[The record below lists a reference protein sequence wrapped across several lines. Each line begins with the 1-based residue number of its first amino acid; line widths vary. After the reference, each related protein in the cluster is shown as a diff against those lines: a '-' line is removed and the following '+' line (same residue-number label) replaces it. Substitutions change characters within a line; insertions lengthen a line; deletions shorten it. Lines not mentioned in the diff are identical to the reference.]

1 MSARVGD
8 RKSAVGE
15 AAPEKEGGGWPV
27 ARRWS
32 GHFRRAYFPLM
43 GLPVLLAVDD
53 DAPVLAAVERDLR
66 DRYAEHYQVLT
77 AGSGDQA
84 LDLLR
89 RLRLREDPVALLLVD
104 QRMPGMTGTELL
116 TASRRVYPDARRVLL
131 TAYADTDAAIRA
143 INDAGVE
150 HYLLKPWDPPE
161 DRLYPVLDDLL
172 ETWRRPA
179 PTTNLR
185 LIGDRWSSEAHEL
198 RQFLARN
205 LVPYRWMDVGSDQQA
220 RELLDLAGTDA
231 GELPVLVM
239 DDGEVITRPDLH
251 EVAARIGL
259 HVRAERD
266 AYDLVIAGAG
276 PAGLAAAVY
285 GASEGLATLLLECS
299 APGGQA
305 GTTSRIENYLGF
317 PVGLSGADLTLR
329 AREQAT
335 RFGAEMLVPTEAVG
349 LVRADPYSVVTLGD
363 GGEVSASALV
373 IASGVT
379 YRTLS
384 VPGAA
389 ELTGR
394 GVYYGAGRAEAAD
407 HAGGR
412 VFVVGGGNS
421 AGQAAVFLSAF
432 AAEVTLLVRG
442 ADLTATMSR
451 YLTDR
456 IEASDRITVEPGTE
470 VAGAVGEHRL
480 EALRLRSGTTE
491 REVPADAVFV
501 FVGQAPRTGWLDGAV
516 RRDSRGFV
524 LTGADLGVSAAGVAA
539 RRCHRCRWRRRCR
552 GCSPP
557 ATCAPA
563 P

>member
-1 MSARVGD
+1 
-8 RKSAVGE
+8 
-15 AAPEKEGGGWPV
+15 
-27 ARRWS
+27 
-32 GHFRRAYFPLM
+32 M

-53 DAPVLAAVERDLR
+53 DPPVLAAVERDLR
-66 DRYAEHYQVLT
+66 DRYAEHYQVMS

-89 RLRLREDPVALLLVD
+89 RLRLREDAVALLLVD
-104 QRMPGMTGTELL
+104 QRMPGVTGTELL
-116 TASRRVYPDARRVLL
+116 TASRELYPDARRVLL

-150 HYLLKPWDPPE
+150 YYLLKPWDPPE

-179 PTTNLR
+179 PAANLR
-185 LIGDRWSSEAHEL
+185 LIGDRWSADTHEL

-205 LVPYRWMDVGSDQQA
+205 LVPYRWMDVESDVQA
-220 RELLDLAGTDA
+220 RRLLELAGTDA
-231 GELPVLVM
+231 GEMPVLVL
-239 DDGEVITRPDLH
+239 DDGEVLAHPDLPA
-251 EVAARIGL
+251 VAARIGL
-259 HVRAERD
+259 HLRAERD
-266 AYDLVIAGAG
+266 AYDLVIVGGG

-285 GASEGLATLLLECS
+285 GASEGLGTLLLECN

-329 AREQAT
+329 AREQVT
-335 RFGAEMLVPTEAVG
+335 RFGAEMLVPAEAVA
-349 LVRADPYSVVTLGD
+349 LRRADPYSVVALAD
-363 GGEVSASALV
+363 GVEISASALV
-373 IASGVT
+373 IATGVT

-384 VPGAA
+384 APGAA

-394 GVYYGAGRAEAAD
+394 GVYYGAGRAEAVD

-432 AAEVTLLVRG
+432 AAQVTVLVRG
-442 ADLTATMSR
+442 PDLTSTMSR
-451 YLTDR
+451 YLVDR
-456 IEASDRITVEPGTE
+456 IEASDRITVSPETE
-470 VAGAVGEHRL
+470 VAGVIGRRRV
-480 EALRLRSGTTE
+480 EALRLRSGTEE

-501 FVGQAPRTGWLDGAV
+501 FIGQAPRTGWLDGTV
-516 RRDSRGFV
+516 RRDGRGFV
-524 LTGADLGVSAAGVAA
+524 LTGADLGSPPPDWPLEVPPLPLETTVPRVFAAGDVRSGSVKRIASSVGEGA
-539 RRCHRCRWRRRCR
+539 MAVSFAHERLAGR
-552 GCSPP
+552 
-557 ATCAPA
+557 
-563 P
+563 

>member
-1 MSARVGD
+1 VG
-8 RKSAVGE
+8 V
-15 AAPEKEGGGWPV
+15 
-27 ARRWS
+27 
-32 GHFRRAYFPLM
+32 
-43 GLPVLLAVDD
+43 PVLLAVDD
-53 DAPVLAAVERDLR
+53 DPPVLAAVERDLR

-77 AGSGDQA
+77 APSGNGA

-89 RLRLREDPVALLLVD
+89 RLRLREEAVALLLVD
-104 QRMPGMTGTELL
+104 ERMPGMSGTEFL
-116 TASRRVYPDARRVLL
+116 TASRRLYPDARRVLL
-131 TAYADTDAAIRA
+131 TAYADTEAAIRA
-143 INDAGVE
+143 INDADVQ

-179 PTTNLR
+179 PAADLR
-185 LIGDRWSSEAHEL
+185 LIGDRWSHVTHEL

-205 LVPYRWMDVGSDQQA
+205 LVPYRWLDVETDAQA
-220 RELLDLAGTDA
+220 RDLLDVAGADA
-231 GELPVLVM
+231 GELPVVVLGN
-239 DDGEVITRPDLH
+239 GEVLARPALH
-251 EVAARIGL
+251 EIAERIGL
-259 HVRAERD
+259 HVRAERE

-305 GTTSRIENYLGF
+305 GTTTRIENYLGF

-335 RFGAEMLVPTEAVG
+335 RFGAEMLVPSEAVG
-349 LVRADPYSVVTLGD
+349 LVRADPYTVVRLAD
-363 GGEVSASALV
+363 GGEVSASTLV

-379 YRTLS
+379 YRTLD

-389 ELTGR
+389 ALTGM

-432 AAEVTLLVRG
+432 AASVTVLVRG
-442 ADLTATMSR
+442 PDLTSTMSR
-451 YLTDR
+451 YLIDR
-456 IEASDRITVEPGTE
+456 IEAADRITVEHGTE
-470 VAGAVGEHRL
+470 VAGVLGERRL
-480 EALRLRSGTTE
+480 EGLRLRTGTEE
-491 REVPADAVFV
+491 REVPADALFV
-501 FVGQAPRTGWLDGAV
+501 FVGQAPRTGWLDGVV
-516 RRDSRGFV
+516 RRDDRGFV
-524 LTGADLGVSAAGVAA
+524 LTGADLGQPPEGWPLPVPPLPLETSVPRVFAAGDVRTGSVKRIASA
-539 RRCHRCRWRRRCR
+539 VGEGAMAVSFAHERLAGR
-552 GCSPP
+552 
-557 ATCAPA
+557 
-563 P
+563 